1 MDSDTLC
8 LMMYLPD
15 RKDLRVFPA
24 MCPNTGLTTV
34 ELTLTFAAAQ
44 GQDWGSTDP
53 NRDPKGQ
60 VPGVRKAAAWPST
73 SGFSLGR
80 ANLDRRRQ
88 RPAPLGLNAC
98 SFWLLSDIEF
108 SFPLTPSG
116 PHLSVFVSAPPHP
129 DPFAFAF
136 QL

>member
-1 MDSDTLC
+1 MDSLDSDTLC

-15 RKDLRVFPA
+15 RKEDSRVFPA

-60 VPGVRKAAAWPST
+60 VPGVRKAAAWP
-73 SGFSLGR
+73 
-80 ANLDRRRQ
+80 NLDRRPQ
-88 RPAPLGLNAC
+88 RPAPLDLNAC

-116 PHLSVFVSAPPHP
+116 PHLSVSVSAPPHP
-129 DPFAFAF
+129 EPFAFAF
-136 QL
+136 QLQ